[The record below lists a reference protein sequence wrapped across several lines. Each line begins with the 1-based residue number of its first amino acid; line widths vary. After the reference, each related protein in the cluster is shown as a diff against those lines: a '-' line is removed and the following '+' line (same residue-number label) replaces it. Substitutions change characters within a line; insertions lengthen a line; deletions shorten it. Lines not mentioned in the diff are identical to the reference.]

1 MIPKAPFGKTG
12 HQSSRTL
19 FGAAALGRVTDAEA
33 DRALELVLRYD
44 LKHIDTAASYGDS
57 ELRVAP
63 WLAREGRD
71 RFFLATKTGKRT
83 YSEARDQIRESL
95 RRLGVGHVDLLQLH
109 NLVDRDEWEIAL
121 GPDGALRA
129 AVEARDAGLV
139 RFIGVTGH
147 GVLAP
152 RRHRESLERFP
163 FDSVLFPYNPVQLR
177 DPAYA
182 ADVEALIALCVDRG
196 VAIQTIKSITLRPW
210 SEARPPR
217 PTTWYEPLTERCRG
231 PLRARPCGPLPQH
244 RKRHRAGREGPR
256 SRRSRRPAAGA
267 RGAGRSH
274 PSPRDGA
281 ALRLARGRSLGSGAN
296 PSGARAAGHGRA
308 TALM

>member
-1 MIPKAPFGKTG
+1 MIPKAPCGKTG

-44 LKHIDTAASYGDS
+44 LNHIDTAASYGDS

-83 YSEARDQIRESL
+83 YSEASAQIRESL

-182 ADVEALIALCVDRG
+182 ADVEALIALCVERG

-217 PTTWYEPLTERCRG
+217 PTTWYEPLTEQSDIDVAVRFVLG
-231 PLRARPCGPLPQH
+231 
-244 RKRHRAGREGPR
+244 RAGLFLNTASDIELVAKVLEAADRGGPPPAPAELDDLIRRREMAP
-256 SRRSRRPAAGA
+256 
-267 RGAGRSH
+267 
-274 PSPRDGA
+274 
-281 ALRLARGRSLGSGAN
+281 LFV
-296 PSGARAAGHGRA
+296 
-308 TALM
+308 